1 MRSKNVFLGRI
12 LKFLDLFDCLT
23 LVRWVVISH
32 VIYLINYKKVDEML
46 DERPKLSK
54 NTEFLKII
62 LDLINAKR
70 ASIKVPENLGH

>member
-1 MRSKNVFLGRI
+1 
-12 LKFLDLFDCLT
+12 
-23 LVRWVVISH
+23 
-32 VIYLINYKKVDEML
+32 ML
-46 DERPKLSK
+46 DEHPKLSK

>member
-1 MRSKNVFLGRI
+1 
-12 LKFLDLFDCLT
+12 
-23 LVRWVVISH
+23 
-32 VIYLINYKKVDEML
+32 ML

-70 ASIKVPENLGH
+70 ASIKVPENLGHWYRDSEIISSFNLEVLLTLARCWMDTPNYRQNLGFLENYSKI